1 MNKNLN
7 KFVKIIVFWCI
18 VLVHTNS
25 NYDLD
30 VHFRG
35 MTISTE
41 KPTKPVNSRRYH
53 KIIYDNGKYYQI
65 FPFWGGRGRKFK
77 SCHSDQ
83 NRRFN
88 RTSEFSLFYG
98 LFRDFWYLHRLENVC
113 YFFAQNRL
121 KIGYDH
127 MFDHICHEKAIC
139 HKAFRHFAILIL
151 CKMTAVL
158 CS

>member
-1 MNKNLN
+1 MAERQHKAVEFSAKQEYLLKRMNHRKYETFLQELLRSHNLTTTA
-7 KFVKIIVFWCI
+7 
-18 VLVHTNS
+18 LHT
-25 NYDLD
+25 
-30 VHFRG
+30 
-35 MTISTE
+35 TI
-41 KPTKPVNSRRYH
+41 PLP
-53 KIIYDNGKYYQI
+53 
-65 FPFWGGRGRKFK
+65 WGGRGRKFK

-98 LFRDFWYLHRLENVC
+98 LFRACWCLHRLENVR

-121 KIGYDH
+121 KIGYDQ
-127 MFDHICHEKAIC
+127 MFDHICHEKAIYY
-139 HKAFRHFAILIL
+139 KGFRHFSIFIL